1 VIRRS
6 LGQSSELVE
15 DLEELNNELH
25 IRCTPTGSEYSKI
38 DLPKG
43 WLTEGLSIKI
53 VSPFRLRPWRDKSNS
68 NLQDPNPKE
77 KRDNSSFL
85 SIYGTETESPSGP
98 PLKEDRS
105 TLFFWTHF

>member
-1 VIRRS
+1 
-6 LGQSSELVE
+6 
-15 DLEELNNELH
+15 
-25 IRCTPTGSEYSKI
+25 
-38 DLPKG
+38 
-43 WLTEGLSIKI
+43 
-53 VSPFRLRPWRDKSNS
+53 
-68 NLQDPNPKE
+68 LQDPNPKE